1 VAAVGRRAGSV
12 GGGGELSTVARAA
25 VVTGPRRTGLT
36 SIQLGELAPDA
47 VRIAIEGCGVCGSN
61 VPVWEGRPWF
71 DYPLS
76 PGAPGHEAWGEVAA
90 VGDDVTALRSGD
102 RVAFLYDNAFADLVD
117 VPAPDAVALPAA
129 LTGPFPGEAVGC
141 AFNIAARSG
150 FAEGQTVAV
159 VGAGFLGTLVGAL
172 AAEAGA
178 RVIAISRREF
188 SLDVARTLGAKETV
202 QLTEPWQVVDDV
214 AALTG
219 GDLCD
224 VVVEAVGAQAPLDLA
239 GQLTKVR
246 GRLVIAGFHQDGQR
260 TVDVQLWNWRGIDV
274 VNAHERDNAVRLQ
287 GIAEAAEAV
296 ATGRLDPT
304 PLYTHTLPL
313 DRLDAAMDV
322 MLERPDGF
330 MKSLVVR

>member
-1 VAAVGRRAGSV
+1 
-12 GGGGELSTVARAA
+12 
-25 VVTGPRRTGLT
+25 
-36 SIQLGELAPDA
+36 
-47 VRIAIEGCGVCGSN
+47 
-61 VPVWEGRPWF
+61 VWEGRPWF
-71 DYPLS
+71 DYPLA

-90 VGDDVTALRSGD
+90 VGDGVTGLRTGD
-102 RVAFLYDNAFADLVD
+102 RVAFLYDNAFTDVVD
-117 VPAPDAVALPAA
+117 VPSADVVALPATV
-129 LTGPFPGEAVGC
+129 TGPFPGEAVGC

-150 FAEGQTVAV
+150 FSEGQTVAI

-202 QLTEPWQVVDDV
+202 QLTQPVQVVEAV
-214 AALTG
+214 TSLTG

-274 VNAHERDNAVRLQ
+274 VNAHERDNAIRLQ
-287 GIAEAAEAV
+287 GIAAAAEAV
-296 ATGRLDPT
+296 ASGRLDPT
-304 PLYTHTLPL
+304 PLYTHTMPL